1 MAICRY
7 IYKEENAL
15 RKKRLGSILIS
26 AALIVILAVF
36 LINLKEGSS
45 RAPADA
51 VALSEIMISNKGSV
65 PDNLGGYPDYIELHN
80 GSSERADISG
90 YGLSDSLLEGAK
102 YVFPAGTVLEPGA
115 YVVVWC
121 GGEAEDDMHAPFK
134 LSAGEEAVLFDASGR
149 PLDTAV
155 LNSVDSGM
163 VLRREGEVWTQAKP
177 CPGYPKTEEGMA
189 EYEAS
194 LKETED
200 MGLYINE
207 FMASNATTIC
217 DSFGSYSDWIELY
230 NSTDTDMDI
239 SGFGISDNLSQPM
252 KYRFPD
258 GTTIA
263 AKGYLV
269 VFCSGNEG
277 MQNGELHAPFG
288 LRSYGEDVVIANRA
302 GRIIDSYSFKNQE
315 TDVSMARVPDGAGE
329 FQSNS
334 QPSPGYPNTGAGYS
348 AFDAANRLPLGGVYI
363 SEFGGS
369 TGSVASDWVEIYNS
383 TGSAVSLGGYGL
395 SNNPKNPA
403 KWVFPDISIEPGEYL
418 LLYATGSADKAQKK
432 NLKLNFCISSTG
444 ETLFFFDPNGKLIDK
459 LSAGRMKSGQSYG
472 RDGSDN
478 RYYYADPTP
487 GAQNGKGY
495 EGITQLPAFSVTP
508 GIYDNAVTVA
518 ITAGEGE
525 TIRYTTDCT
534 TPNASSEVYSGELS
548 ISKNSVIRAAAFRD
562 GYLSGDV
569 ATATYLFRSDGV
581 NHALPVVT
589 LVTDPDNLWNSKT
602 GIYATGDQFDPD
614 AASYADTLQSATYY
628 QAKFA
633 TEEQVDTIWEKP
645 AAFSLFDDNG
655 KQVFTQNVGI
665 RIAGSFG
672 RGRAQ
677 KGFNVIARK
686 EYGKG
691 SMEYPFFENRP
702 YTEYKA
708 VVLRAGAQDQNR
720 SKIRDELASGLLE
733 GTDINILYQAYRP
746 TVLYLNGEYWG
757 VYFMKEKRNRFFVA
771 QHENTEN
778 NVDLAIGKG
787 FKQRSYGDNSDW
799 VSLYEYA
806 TSHDLSS
813 AEAYAYVSERM
824 DVDSFRDYMIAE
836 IYNGNTDTYNFQYYR
851 LKGGKWKFIFY
862 DFCWGFQSPGHET
875 LAFRM
880 GKTPA
885 DVCSAKLFAA
895 MLQNKGWR
903 DSFCR
908 RFGELLN
915 TAFAPE
921 RVSALIEEL
930 YGYVEPEIKREREK
944 FNKDT
949 FMGVKQPNTNLG
961 TYEGFQSEISK
972 LKDFAQRRPE
982 ELKRQLQS
990 NLGLSDSY
998 MKEVFG

>member
-1 MAICRY
+1 M
-7 IYKEENAL
+7 
-15 RKKRLGSILIS
+15 RKRRLGSILIS

-80 GSSERADISG
+80 GSTEKADISG

-121 GGEAEDDMHAPFK
+121 GGEAEDGMHAPFK

-189 EYEAS
+189 EYEKS

-200 MGLYINE
+200 IGLYINE

-315 TDVSMARVPDGAGE
+315 TDVSMARIPDGAGE

-369 TGSVASDWVEIYNS
+369 TGSVASDWMELHNS

-444 ETLFFFDPNGKLIDK
+444 EALFFFDPNGKLIDK
-459 LSAGRMKSGQSYG
+459 LSAGRMRSGQSYG

-478 RYYYADPTP
+478 RFYYAEPTP

-614 AASYADTLQSATYY
+614 AASYADTLKSATYY

-702 YTEYKA
+702 YKEYKA

-806 TSHDLSS
+806 TSHDLSAS
-813 AEAYAYVSERM
+813 DAYNYVAERM

-880 GKTPA
+880 GKTPS

-972 LKDFAQRRPE
+972 LKDFAQKRPE

>member
-1 MAICRY
+1 M
-7 IYKEENAL
+7 

-80 GSSERADISG
+80 GSSEKADISG

-121 GGEAEDDMHAPFK
+121 GGEAEDGMHAPFK

-189 EYEAS
+189 EYEKS

-200 MGLYINE
+200 IGLYINE

-315 TDVSMARVPDGAGE
+315 TDVSMARIPDGAGE

-369 TGSVASDWVEIYNS
+369 TGSVASDWVELHNS
-383 TGSAVSLGGYGL
+383 TGSAVSLAGYGL

-459 LSAGRMKSGQSYG
+459 LSAGRMRSGQSYG

-478 RYYYADPTP
+478 RFYYAEPTP

-525 TIRYTTDCT
+525 TIRYTIDCT

-614 AASYADTLQSATYY
+614 AASYTDTLKSATYY

-691 SMEYPFFENRP
+691 SMEYPFFQNRP

-806 TSHDLSS
+806 TSHDLSAS
-813 AEAYAYVSERM
+813 DAYNYVAERM

-880 GKTPA
+880 GKTPS

-908 RFGELLN
+908 RFAELLN

-972 LKDFAQRRPE
+972 LKEFAQKRPE

>member
-1 MAICRY
+1 M
-7 IYKEENAL
+7 
-15 RKKRLGSILIS
+15 KKRRLGSILIS

-80 GSSERADISG
+80 GSTERADISG

-121 GGEAEDDMHAPFK
+121 GGEAEDGMHAPFK

-163 VLRREGEVWTQAKP
+163 VLRREGDTWIQAKP
-177 CPGYPKTEEGMA
+177 CPGYPKTEAGMA

-194 LKETED
+194 LKETEE

-315 TDVSMARVPDGAGE
+315 TDVSMARIPDGAGE

-363 SEFGGS
+363 SGS
-369 TGSVASDWVEIYNS
+369 TGSVASDWVELHNS
-383 TGSAVSLGGYGL
+383 TGSAVSLAGYGL

-444 ETLFFFDPNGKLIDK
+444 EALFFFDPNGKLIDK
-459 LSAGRMKSGQSYG
+459 LSAGRMRSGQSYG

-478 RYYYADPTP
+478 RFYYAEPTP

-614 AASYADTLQSATYY
+614 AASYADTLKSATYY

-691 SMEYPFFENRP
+691 SMEYPFFQNRP

-806 TSHDLSS
+806 TTHDLSS

-880 GKTPA
+880 GKTPS

-972 LKDFAQRRPE
+972 LKDFAQKRPE
-982 ELKRQLQS
+982 EIKRQLQS

>member
-1 MAICRY
+1 M
-7 IYKEENAL
+7 

-45 RAPADA
+45 KAPADA

-80 GSSERADISG
+80 GSTEKADISG

-102 YVFPAGTVLEPGA
+102 YVFPAGTVLEPDA

-121 GGEAEDDMHAPFK
+121 GGEAEDGMHAPFK

-189 EYEAS
+189 EYEKS

-200 MGLYINE
+200 IGLYINE

-315 TDVSMARVPDGAGE
+315 TDVSMARIPDGAGE

-383 TGSAVSLGGYGL
+383 TGSAVSLAGYGI

-444 ETLFFFDPNGKLIDK
+444 EALFFFDPNGKLIDK

-478 RYYYADPTP
+478 RFYYAEPTP

-548 ISKNSVIRAAAFRD
+548 LSKNSVIRAAAFRD

-806 TSHDLSS
+806 TSHDLSAS
-813 AEAYAYVSERM
+813 DAYNYVAERM

-880 GKTPA
+880 GKTPS

-921 RVSALIEEL
+921 RVTALIEEL

>member
-1 MAICRY
+1 M
-7 IYKEENAL
+7 

-26 AALIVILAVF
+26 AALMVILAVF

-80 GSSERADISG
+80 GSSEKADISG

-121 GGEAEDDMHAPFK
+121 GGEAEDGMHAPFK

-189 EYEAS
+189 EYEKS

-200 MGLYINE
+200 IGLYINE

-315 TDVSMARVPDGAGE
+315 TDVSMARIPDGAGE

-369 TGSVASDWVEIYNS
+369 TGSVATDWVELHNS
-383 TGSAVSLGGYGL
+383 TGSAVSLAGYGL

-444 ETLFFFDPNGKLIDK
+444 EALFFFDPNGKLIDK
-459 LSAGRMKSGQSYG
+459 LSAGRMRSGQSYG

-478 RYYYADPTP
+478 RFYYAEPTP

-702 YTEYKA
+702 YKEYKA

-787 FKQRSYGDNSDW
+787 FKQRTYGDNSDW

-880 GKTPA
+880 GKTPS

-972 LKDFAQRRPE
+972 LKDFAQKRPE
-982 ELKRQLQS
+982 EIKRQLQS

>member
-1 MAICRY
+1 M
-7 IYKEENAL
+7 

-80 GSSERADISG
+80 GSTEKADISG

-121 GGEAEDDMHAPFK
+121 GGEAEDGMHAPFK

-315 TDVSMARVPDGAGE
+315 TDVSVARIPDGAGE

-369 TGSVASDWVEIYNS
+369 TGSVASDWVELHNS
-383 TGSAVSLGGYGL
+383 TGSAVSLAGYGI

-444 ETLFFFDPNGKLIDK
+444 EALFFFDPNGKLIDK
-459 LSAGRMKSGQSYG
+459 LSAGRMRSGQSYG

-614 AASYADTLQSATYY
+614 AASYADTLKSATYY

-813 AEAYAYVSERM
+813 ADAYNYVAERM

-880 GKTPA
+880 GKTPS

-921 RVSALIEEL
+921 RVTALIEEL

-972 LKDFAQRRPE
+972 LKDFAQKRPE

>member
-1 MAICRY
+1 M
-7 IYKEENAL
+7 
-15 RKKRLGSILIS
+15 RKRRLGSILIS

-80 GSSERADISG
+80 GSTEKADISG

-121 GGEAEDDMHAPFK
+121 GGEAEDGMHAPFK

-207 FMASNATTIC
+207 FMASNATTVC

-315 TDVSMARVPDGAGE
+315 TDVSMARIPDGAGE

-369 TGSVASDWVEIYNS
+369 TGSVASDWVELHNS
-383 TGSAVSLGGYGL
+383 TGSAVSLAGYGL

-444 ETLFFFDPNGKLIDK
+444 EALFFFDPNGKLIDK

-478 RYYYADPTP
+478 RFYYAEPTP

-569 ATATYLFRSDGV
+569 ATATYLFRGDGV

-655 KQVFTQNVGI
+655 RQVFTQNVGI

-787 FKQRSYGDNSDW
+787 FKQRTYGDNSDW

-806 TSHDLSS
+806 TTHDLSAS
-813 AEAYAYVSERM
+813 DAYNYVAERM

-880 GKTPA
+880 GKTPS

-972 LKDFAQRRPE
+972 LKDFAQKRPE

>member
-1 MAICRY
+1 M
-7 IYKEENAL
+7 

-80 GSSERADISG
+80 GSSEKVDISG

-163 VLRREGEVWTQAKP
+163 VLRREGDTWIQAKP

-200 MGLYINE
+200 IGLYINE

-315 TDVSMARVPDGAGE
+315 TDVSMARIPDGTGE
-329 FQSNS
+329 FQPNS
-334 QPSPGYPNTGAGYS
+334 QSSPGYPNTGAGYS

-369 TGSVASDWVEIYNS
+369 TGSVASDWVELHNS
-383 TGSAVSLGGYGL
+383 TGSAVSLAGYGL

-459 LSAGRMKSGQSYG
+459 LSAGRMRSGQSYG

-478 RYYYADPTP
+478 RFYYAEPTP

-508 GIYDNAVTVA
+508 GIYDDTVTVA

-569 ATATYLFRSDGV
+569 ATATYLFKSDGV

-602 GIYATGDQFDPD
+602 GIYATGDKFDPD

-655 KQVFTQNVGI
+655 RQVFTQNVGI

-787 FKQRSYGDNSDW
+787 FKQRTYGDNSDW

-806 TSHDLSS
+806 TSHDLSAS
-813 AEAYAYVSERM
+813 DAYNYVAERM

-880 GKTPA
+880 GKTPS

-895 MLQNKGWR
+895 MLQNKGWK

-921 RVSALIEEL
+921 RVTALIEEL

-944 FNKDT
+944 FNKET
-949 FMGVKQPNTNLG
+949 FMGVKQPATNLG
-961 TYEGFQSEISK
+961 SYEGFQSEISK
-972 LKDFAQRRPE
+972 LKDFAQKRPE
-982 ELKRQLQS
+982 EIKRQLQS

>member
-1 MAICRY
+1 M
-7 IYKEENAL
+7 
-15 RKKRLGSILIS
+15 RKRRLGSILIS
-26 AALIVILAVF
+26 VALIVILAVF
-36 LINLKEGSS
+36 LINLREGSS
-45 RAPADA
+45 KAPADA
-51 VALSEIMISNKGSV
+51 VTLSEIMISNKGSV

-102 YVFPAGTVLEPGA
+102 YVFPAGTVLEPDA

-121 GGEAEDDMHAPFK
+121 GGEAEDGMHAPFK

-315 TDVSMARVPDGAGE
+315 TDVSVARIPDGAGE

-369 TGSVASDWVEIYNS
+369 TGSVATDWVELHNS
-383 TGSAVSLGGYGL
+383 TGSAVSLAGYGL

-444 ETLFFFDPNGKLIDK
+444 EALFFFDPNGKLIDK

-478 RYYYADPTP
+478 RFYYAEPTP

-614 AASYADTLQSATYY
+614 AASYADTLKSATYY

-787 FKQRSYGDNSDW
+787 FKQRTYGDNSDW

-806 TSHDLSS
+806 TSHDLSAS
-813 AEAYAYVSERM
+813 DAYNYVAERM

-880 GKTPA
+880 GKTPS

-972 LKDFAQRRPE
+972 LKDFAQKRPE

>member
-1 MAICRY
+1 M
-7 IYKEENAL
+7 

-26 AALIVILAVF
+26 AALMVILAVF

-102 YVFPAGTVLEPGA
+102 YVFPAGTVLEPDA

-121 GGEAEDDMHAPFK
+121 GGEAEDGMHAPFK

-177 CPGYPKTEEGMA
+177 CPGYPKTEAGMA

-200 MGLYINE
+200 IGLYINE

-315 TDVSMARVPDGAGE
+315 TDVSMARIPDGAGE
-329 FQSNS
+329 LQSNS

-383 TGSAVSLGGYGL
+383 TGSAVSLAGYGI

-444 ETLFFFDPNGKLIDK
+444 EALFFFDPNGKLIDK
-459 LSAGRMKSGQSYG
+459 LSAGRMRSGQSYG

-478 RYYYADPTP
+478 RFYYAEPTP

-614 AASYADTLQSATYY
+614 AASYADTLKSATYY

-813 AEAYAYVSERM
+813 ADAYNYVAERM

-880 GKTPA
+880 GKTPS

-921 RVSALIEEL
+921 RVTALIEEL

-972 LKDFAQRRPE
+972 LKEFAQKRPE
-982 ELKRQLQS
+982 EIKRQLQS

>member
-1 MAICRY
+1 M
-7 IYKEENAL
+7 
-15 RKKRLGSILIS
+15 RKRRLGSILIS

-102 YVFPAGTVLEPGA
+102 YVFPAGTVMEPDA

-121 GGEAEDDMHAPFK
+121 GGEAEDGMHAPFK

-177 CPGYPKTEEGMA
+177 CPGYPKTEAGMA

-315 TDVSMARVPDGAGE
+315 TDVSMARIPDGAGE

-369 TGSVASDWVEIYNS
+369 TGSVATDWVELHNS
-383 TGSAVSLGGYGL
+383 TGSAVSLAGYGL

-444 ETLFFFDPNGKLIDK
+444 EALFFFDPNGKLIDK
-459 LSAGRMKSGQSYG
+459 LSAGRMRSGQSYG

-478 RYYYADPTP
+478 RFYYAEPTP

-614 AASYADTLQSATYY
+614 AASYADTLKSATYY

-787 FKQRSYGDNSDW
+787 FKQRTYGDNSDW

-806 TSHDLSS
+806 TSHDLSAS
-813 AEAYAYVSERM
+813 DAYNYVAERM

-880 GKTPA
+880 GKTPS

-921 RVSALIEEL
+921 RVSALIDEL

-972 LKDFAQRRPE
+972 LRDFAQRRPE

>member
-1 MAICRY
+1 M
-7 IYKEENAL
+7 

-80 GSSERADISG
+80 GSTEKADISG

-121 GGEAEDDMHAPFK
+121 GGEAEDGMHAPFK

-189 EYEAS
+189 EYEKS

-200 MGLYINE
+200 IGLYINE

-315 TDVSMARVPDGAGE
+315 TDVSMARIPDGAGE

-383 TGSAVSLGGYGL
+383 TGSAVNLAGYGL

-444 ETLFFFDPNGKLIDK
+444 EALFFFDPNGKLIDK
-459 LSAGRMKSGQSYG
+459 LSAGRMRSGQSYG

-478 RYYYADPTP
+478 RFYYAEPTP

-614 AASYADTLQSATYY
+614 AASYADTLKSATYY

-655 KQVFTQNVGI
+655 RQVFTQNVGI

-702 YTEYKA
+702 YKEYKA

-757 VYFMKEKRNRFFVA
+757 VYFLKEKRNRFFVA

-787 FKQRSYGDNSDW
+787 FKQRTYGDNSDW

-806 TSHDLSS
+806 TSHDLSAS
-813 AEAYAYVSERM
+813 DAYNYVAERM

-880 GKTPA
+880 GKTPS

-921 RVSALIEEL
+921 RVSALIDEL

-972 LKDFAQRRPE
+972 LKDFAQKRPE

>member
-1 MAICRY
+1 M
-7 IYKEENAL
+7 
-15 RKKRLGSILIS
+15 RKRRLGSILIS

-80 GSSERADISG
+80 GSSEKADISG

-121 GGEAEDDMHAPFK
+121 GGEAEDGMHAPFK

-189 EYEAS
+189 EYEKS

-200 MGLYINE
+200 IGLYINE

-315 TDVSMARVPDGAGE
+315 TDVSMARIPDGAGE

-369 TGSVASDWVEIYNS
+369 TGSVASDWVELHNS
-383 TGSAVSLGGYGL
+383 TGSAVSLAGYGL

-444 ETLFFFDPNGKLIDK
+444 EALFFFDPNGKLIDK
-459 LSAGRMKSGQSYG
+459 LSAGRMRSGQSYG

-478 RYYYADPTP
+478 RFYYAEPTP

-614 AASYADTLQSATYY
+614 AASYADTLKSATYY

-787 FKQRSYGDNSDW
+787 FKQRTYGDNLDW

-806 TSHDLSS
+806 TSHDLSAS
-813 AEAYAYVSERM
+813 DAYNYVAERM

-880 GKTPA
+880 GKTPS

-921 RVSALIEEL
+921 RVSALIDEL

-949 FMGVKQPNTNLG
+949 FMGVRQPRTNLG
-961 TYEGFQSEISK
+961 SYEGFQSEISK

>member
-1 MAICRY
+1 M
-7 IYKEENAL
+7 
-15 RKKRLGSILIS
+15 RKRRLGSILIS

-80 GSSERADISG
+80 GSSEKADISG

-315 TDVSMARVPDGAGE
+315 TDVSVARIPDGAGE
-329 FQSNS
+329 LQPNS

-369 TGSVASDWVEIYNS
+369 TGSVASDWVELHNS
-383 TGSAVSLGGYGL
+383 TGSAVSLAGYGI

-418 LLYATGSADKAQKK
+418 LLYATGSSDKAQKK

-444 ETLFFFDPNGKLIDK
+444 EALFFFDPNGKLIDK

-478 RYYYADPTP
+478 RFYYAEPTP

-614 AASYADTLQSATYY
+614 AASYADTLKSATYY

-806 TSHDLSS
+806 TSHDLSAS
-813 AEAYAYVSERM
+813 DAYNYVAERM

-880 GKTPA
+880 GKTPS

-908 RFGELLN
+908 RFEELLN

-972 LKDFAQRRPE
+972 LKDFAQKRPE
-982 ELKRQLQS
+982 EIKRQLKS
-990 NLGLSDSY
+990 VLGLSDSY

>member
-1 MAICRY
+1 M
-7 IYKEENAL
+7 
-15 RKKRLGSILIS
+15 RKRRLGSILIS

-80 GSSERADISG
+80 GSSEKADISG

-102 YVFPAGTVLEPGA
+102 YVFPAGTVLEPDA

-121 GGEAEDDMHAPFK
+121 GGEAEDGMHAPFK

-177 CPGYPKTEEGMA
+177 CPGYPKTEAGMA

-200 MGLYINE
+200 IGLYINE

-315 TDVSMARVPDGAGE
+315 TDVSMARIPDGAGE

-369 TGSVASDWVEIYNS
+369 TGSVATDWVELHNS
-383 TGSAVSLGGYGL
+383 TGSAVSLAGYGL

-444 ETLFFFDPNGKLIDK
+444 EALFFFDPNGKLIDK
-459 LSAGRMKSGQSYG
+459 LSAGRMRSGQSYG

-478 RYYYADPTP
+478 RFYYAEPTP

-880 GKTPA
+880 GKTPS

-908 RFGELLN
+908 RFAELLN

>member
-1 MAICRY
+1 M
-7 IYKEENAL
+7 

-315 TDVSMARVPDGAGE
+315 TDVSMARMPDGTGE
-329 FQSNS
+329 LQPNS

-369 TGSVASDWVEIYNS
+369 TGSVASDWVELHNS
-383 TGSAVSLGGYGL
+383 TGSAVSLAGYGL

-432 NLKLNFCISSTG
+432 NLKLNFNISSTG

-459 LSAGRMKSGQSYG
+459 LSAGRMRSGQSYG
-472 RDGSDN
+472 RDGSDD
-478 RYYYADPTP
+478 RFYYAEPTP

-508 GIYDNAVTVA
+508 GIYDDAVTVA

-602 GIYATGDQFDPD
+602 GIYATGDKFDPD

-691 SMEYPFFENRP
+691 SMEYPFFQNRP

-880 GKTPA
+880 GKTPS

-908 RFGELLN
+908 RFAELLN

-972 LKDFAQRRPE
+972 LKDFAQKRPE

>member
-1 MAICRY
+1 M
-7 IYKEENAL
+7 

-121 GGEAEDDMHAPFK
+121 GGEAEDGMHAPFK

-177 CPGYPKTEEGMA
+177 CPGYPKTEAGMA

-200 MGLYINE
+200 IGLYINE

-315 TDVSMARVPDGAGE
+315 TDVSMARIPDGAGE
-329 FQSNS
+329 LQSNS

-369 TGSVASDWVEIYNS
+369 TGSVASDWVELHNS
-383 TGSAVSLGGYGL
+383 TGSAVSLAGYGL

-444 ETLFFFDPNGKLIDK
+444 EALFFFDPNGKLIDK
-459 LSAGRMKSGQSYG
+459 LSAGRMRSGQSYG

-478 RYYYADPTP
+478 RFYYAEPTP

-614 AASYADTLQSATYY
+614 AASYADTLKSATYY

-702 YTEYKA
+702 YKEYKA

-806 TSHDLSS
+806 TSHDLSAS
-813 AEAYAYVSERM
+813 DAYNYVAERM

-880 GKTPA
+880 GKTPS

-972 LKDFAQRRPE
+972 LRDFAQRRPE

>member
-1 MAICRY
+1 M
-7 IYKEENAL
+7 

-26 AALIVILAVF
+26 AALMVILAVF

-121 GGEAEDDMHAPFK
+121 GGEAEDGMHAPFK

-177 CPGYPKTEEGMA
+177 CPGYPKTEAGMA

-200 MGLYINE
+200 IGLYINE

-315 TDVSMARVPDGAGE
+315 TDVSMARIPDGAGE
-329 FQSNS
+329 LQSNS

-383 TGSAVSLGGYGL
+383 TGSAVSLAGYGI

-444 ETLFFFDPNGKLIDK
+444 EALFFFDPNGKLIDK
-459 LSAGRMKSGQSYG
+459 LSAGRMRSGQSYG

-478 RYYYADPTP
+478 RFYYAEPTP

-614 AASYADTLQSATYY
+614 AASYADTLKSATYY

-813 AEAYAYVSERM
+813 ADAYNYVAERM

-880 GKTPA
+880 GKTPS

-921 RVSALIEEL
+921 RVTALIEEL

-972 LKDFAQRRPE
+972 LKEFAQKRPE
-982 ELKRQLQS
+982 EIKRQLQS

>member
-1 MAICRY
+1 
-7 IYKEENAL
+7 
-15 RKKRLGSILIS
+15 
-26 AALIVILAVF
+26 
-36 LINLKEGSS
+36 
-45 RAPADA
+45 
-51 VALSEIMISNKGSV
+51 MISNKGSV

-80 GSSERADISG
+80 GSTERADISG

-102 YVFPAGTVLEPGA
+102 YVFPAGTVLEPDA

-121 GGEAEDDMHAPFK
+121 SGDAEDGMHAPFK

-200 MGLYINE
+200 IGLYINE

-315 TDVSMARVPDGAGE
+315 TDVSVARIPDGTGE

-383 TGSAVSLGGYGL
+383 TGSAVSLAGYGI

-444 ETLFFFDPNGKLIDK
+444 EALFFFDPNGKLIDK
-459 LSAGRMKSGQSYG
+459 LSAGRMRSGQSYG

-478 RYYYADPTP
+478 RFYYAEPTP

-614 AASYADTLQSATYY
+614 AASYADTLKSATYY

-806 TSHDLSS
+806 TTHDLSAS
-813 AEAYAYVSERM
+813 DAYNYVAERM

-880 GKTPA
+880 GKTPS

>member
-1 MAICRY
+1 
-7 IYKEENAL
+7 L

-80 GSSERADISG
+80 GSTEKADISG

-189 EYEAS
+189 EYEKS

-200 MGLYINE
+200 IGLYINE

-315 TDVSMARVPDGAGE
+315 TDVSMARIPDGAGE

-369 TGSVASDWVEIYNS
+369 TGSVASDWVELHNS
-383 TGSAVSLGGYGL
+383 TGSAVSLAGYGL

-444 ETLFFFDPNGKLIDK
+444 EALFFFDPNGKLIDK
-459 LSAGRMKSGQSYG
+459 LSAGRMRSGQSYG

-478 RYYYADPTP
+478 RFYYAEPTP

-655 KQVFTQNVGI
+655 RQVFTQNVGI

-880 GKTPA
+880 GKTPS

>member
-1 MAICRY
+1 M
-7 IYKEENAL
+7 

-80 GSSERADISG
+80 GSTEKADISG

-121 GGEAEDDMHAPFK
+121 GGDAEDGMHAPFK

-200 MGLYINE
+200 IGLYINE

-315 TDVSMARVPDGAGE
+315 TDVSMARIPDGAGE

-383 TGSAVSLGGYGL
+383 TGSAVSLAGYGI

-444 ETLFFFDPNGKLIDK
+444 EALFFFDPNGKLIDK
-459 LSAGRMKSGQSYG
+459 LSAGRMRSGQSYG

-478 RYYYADPTP
+478 RFYYAEPTP

-569 ATATYLFRSDGV
+569 AIATYLFRSDGV

-702 YTEYKA
+702 YKEYKA

-778 NVDLAIGKG
+778 NVDMAIGKG
-787 FKQRSYGDNSDW
+787 FKQRTYGDNSDW

-806 TSHDLSS
+806 TSHDLSAS
-813 AEAYAYVSERM
+813 DAYNYVAERM

-880 GKTPA
+880 GKTPS

-949 FMGVKQPNTNLG
+949 FMGVRQPRTNLG
-961 TYEGFQSEISK
+961 SYEGFQSEISK

>member
-1 MAICRY
+1 M
-7 IYKEENAL
+7 
-15 RKKRLGSILIS
+15 RKRRLGSILIS

-80 GSSERADISG
+80 GSSEKADISG

-315 TDVSMARVPDGAGE
+315 TDVSMARIPDGAGE
-329 FQSNS
+329 LQSNS

-369 TGSVASDWVEIYNS
+369 TGSVATDWVELHNS
-383 TGSAVSLGGYGL
+383 TGSAVSLAGYGL

-444 ETLFFFDPNGKLIDK
+444 EALFFFDPNGKLIDK
-459 LSAGRMKSGQSYG
+459 LSAGRMRSGQSYG

-478 RYYYADPTP
+478 RFYYAEPTP

-614 AASYADTLQSATYY
+614 AASYADTLKSATYY

-880 GKTPA
+880 GKTPS

-972 LKDFAQRRPE
+972 LKDFAQKRPE

>member
-1 MAICRY
+1 M
-7 IYKEENAL
+7 

-163 VLRREGEVWTQAKP
+163 VLRRDGDTWTQAKP

-217 DSFGSYSDWIELY
+217 DSFGNYSDWIELY

-277 MQNGELHAPFG
+277 MQKGELHAPFG

-315 TDVSMARVPDGAGE
+315 TDVSMARIPDGTGE
-329 FQSNS
+329 LQSNS

-369 TGSVASDWVEIYNS
+369 TDSVASDWVEIYNS

-432 NLKLNFCISSTG
+432 NLKLNFNISSTG
-444 ETLFFFDPNGKLIDK
+444 EALFFFDPNGKLIDK

-478 RYYYADPTP
+478 RFYYAKPTP

-614 AASYADTLQSATYY
+614 AASYADTLKSATYY

-806 TSHDLSS
+806 TSHDLSAS
-813 AEAYAYVSERM
+813 DAYNYVAERM

-880 GKTPA
+880 GKTPS

-915 TAFAPE
+915 TAFASE

>member
-80 GSSERADISG
+80 GSSEKADISG

-121 GGEAEDDMHAPFK
+121 GGEAEDGMHAPFK

-189 EYEAS
+189 EYEKS

-200 MGLYINE
+200 IGLYINE

-315 TDVSMARVPDGAGE
+315 TDVSMARIPDGAGE

-369 TGSVASDWVEIYNS
+369 TGSVATDWVELHNS
-383 TGSAVSLGGYGL
+383 TGSAVSLAGYGL

-444 ETLFFFDPNGKLIDK
+444 EALFFFDPNGKLIDK
-459 LSAGRMKSGQSYG
+459 LSAGRMRSGQSYG

-478 RYYYADPTP
+478 RFYYAEPTP

-702 YTEYKA
+702 YKEYKA

-787 FKQRSYGDNSDW
+787 FKQRTYGDNSDW

-880 GKTPA
+880 GKTPS

-972 LKDFAQRRPE
+972 LKDFAQKRPE
-982 ELKRQLQS
+982 EIKRQLQS

>member
-1 MAICRY
+1 M
-7 IYKEENAL
+7 

-80 GSSERADISG
+80 GSTERADISG

-121 GGEAEDDMHAPFK
+121 GGEAEDGMHAPFK

-200 MGLYINE
+200 IGLYINE

-315 TDVSMARVPDGAGE
+315 TDVSMARIPDGAGE

-369 TGSVASDWVEIYNS
+369 TGSVASDWVELHNS
-383 TGSAVSLGGYGL
+383 TGSAVSLAGYGI

-403 KWVFPDISIEPGEYL
+403 KWLFPDISIEPGEYL

-444 ETLFFFDPNGKLIDK
+444 EALFFFDPNGKLIDK
-459 LSAGRMKSGQSYG
+459 LSAGRMRSGQSYG
-472 RDGSDN
+472 RDGSDS
-478 RYYYADPTP
+478 RFYYADPTP

-534 TPNASSEVYSGELS
+534 TPNASSEVYSGELT
-548 ISKNSVIRAAAFRD
+548 ISKNTVIRAAAFRD

-602 GIYATGDQFDPD
+602 GIYATGDKFDPD

-691 SMEYPFFENRP
+691 SMEYPFFDNRP

-787 FKQRSYGDNSDW
+787 FKQRTYGDNSDW

-813 AEAYAYVSERM
+813 AEAYNYVAERM

-880 GKTPA
+880 GKTPS

>member
-1 MAICRY
+1 M
-7 IYKEENAL
+7 

-26 AALIVILAVF
+26 AALMVILAVF

-121 GGEAEDDMHAPFK
+121 GGEAEDGMHAPFK

-177 CPGYPKTEEGMA
+177 CPGYPKTEAGMA

-200 MGLYINE
+200 IGLYINE

-315 TDVSMARVPDGAGE
+315 TDVSMARIPDGAGE

-383 TGSAVSLGGYGL
+383 TGSAVSLAGYGL

-444 ETLFFFDPNGKLIDK
+444 EALFFFDPNGKLIDK
-459 LSAGRMKSGQSYG
+459 LSAGRMRSGQSYG

-478 RYYYADPTP
+478 RFYYAEPTP

-589 LVTDPDNLWNSKT
+589 LVTAPDNLWNSKT

-614 AASYADTLQSATYY
+614 AASYADTLKSATYY

-813 AEAYAYVSERM
+813 ADAYNYVAERM

-862 DFCWGFQSPGHET
+862 DFCWGFQNPGHET

-880 GKTPA
+880 GKTPS

-921 RVSALIEEL
+921 RVTALIEEL

-972 LKDFAQRRPE
+972 LKEFAQKRPE
-982 ELKRQLQS
+982 EIKRQLQS

>member
-1 MAICRY
+1 M
-7 IYKEENAL
+7 

-80 GSSERADISG
+80 GSTEKADISG

-189 EYEAS
+189 EYEKS

-200 MGLYINE
+200 IGLYINE

-315 TDVSMARVPDGAGE
+315 TDVSMARIPDGAGE

-383 TGSAVSLGGYGL
+383 TGSAVSLAGYGI

-444 ETLFFFDPNGKLIDK
+444 EALFFFDPNGKLIDK
-459 LSAGRMKSGQSYG
+459 LSAGRMRSGQSYG

-478 RYYYADPTP
+478 RFYYAEPTP

-880 GKTPA
+880 GKTPS

>member
-1 MAICRY
+1 M
-7 IYKEENAL
+7 
-15 RKKRLGSILIS
+15 RKRRLGSILIS

-80 GSSERADISG
+80 GSTEKADISG

-121 GGEAEDDMHAPFK
+121 GGEAEDGIHAPFK

-177 CPGYPKTEEGMA
+177 CPGYPKTEAGMA
-189 EYEAS
+189 EYEKS

-200 MGLYINE
+200 IGLYINE

-315 TDVSMARVPDGAGE
+315 TDVSMARIPDGAGE

-383 TGSAVSLGGYGL
+383 TGSAVSLAGYGL

-432 NLKLNFCISSTG
+432 NLKLNFNISSTG
-444 ETLFFFDPNGKLIDK
+444 EALFFFDPNGKLIDK

-478 RYYYADPTP
+478 RFYYAEPTP

-614 AASYADTLQSATYY
+614 AASYADTLKSATYY

-880 GKTPA
+880 GKTPS

>member
-1 MAICRY
+1 M
-7 IYKEENAL
+7 

-80 GSSERADISG
+80 GSSEKADISG

-121 GGEAEDDMHAPFK
+121 GGEAEDGMHAPFK

-177 CPGYPKTEEGMA
+177 CPGYPKTEAGMA

-200 MGLYINE
+200 IGLYINE

-315 TDVSMARVPDGAGE
+315 TDVSMARIPDGAGE

-383 TGSAVSLGGYGL
+383 TGSAVSLAGYGL

-444 ETLFFFDPNGKLIDK
+444 EALFFFDPNGKLIDK
-459 LSAGRMKSGQSYG
+459 LSAGRMRSGQSYG

-478 RYYYADPTP
+478 RFYYAEPTP

-614 AASYADTLQSATYY
+614 AASYADTLKSATYY

-813 AEAYAYVSERM
+813 ADAYNYVAERM

-862 DFCWGFQSPGHET
+862 DFCWGFQNPGHET

-880 GKTPA
+880 GKTPS

-921 RVSALIEEL
+921 RVTALIEEL

-972 LKDFAQRRPE
+972 LKEFAQKRPE
-982 ELKRQLQS
+982 EIKRQLQS

>member
-1 MAICRY
+1 M
-7 IYKEENAL
+7 

-80 GSSERADISG
+80 GSTEKADISG

-102 YVFPAGTVLEPGA
+102 YVFPAGTVLEPDA

-121 GGEAEDDMHAPFK
+121 GGDAEDGMHAPFK

-177 CPGYPKTEEGMA
+177 CPGYPKTEAGMA

-200 MGLYINE
+200 IGLYINE

-315 TDVSMARVPDGAGE
+315 TDVSVARIPDGAGE
-329 FQSNS
+329 LQPNS

-369 TGSVASDWVEIYNS
+369 TGSVASDWVELHNS
-383 TGSAVSLGGYGL
+383 TGSAVSLAGYGI

-432 NLKLNFCISSTG
+432 NLKLNFNISSTG
-444 ETLFFFDPNGKLIDK
+444 EALFFFDPNGKLIDK

-478 RYYYADPTP
+478 RFYYAEPTP

-589 LVTDPDNLWNSKT
+589 LVTAPDNLWNSKT

-614 AASYADTLQSATYY
+614 AASYADTLKSATYY

-655 KQVFTQNVGI
+655 RQVFTQNVGI

-691 SMEYPFFENRP
+691 SMEYPFFQNRP

-813 AEAYAYVSERM
+813 ADAYNYVAERM

>member
-1 MAICRY
+1 M
-7 IYKEENAL
+7 

-26 AALIVILAVF
+26 AALMVILAVF

-121 GGEAEDDMHAPFK
+121 GGEAEDGMHAPFK

-177 CPGYPKTEEGMA
+177 CPGYPKTEAGMA

-200 MGLYINE
+200 IGLYINE

-315 TDVSMARVPDGAGE
+315 TDVSMARIPDGAGE
-329 FQSNS
+329 LQSNS
-334 QPSPGYPNTGAGYS
+334 QPSPGYPNPGAGYS

-383 TGSAVSLGGYGL
+383 TGSAVSLAGYGL

-444 ETLFFFDPNGKLIDK
+444 EALFFFDPNGKLIDK
-459 LSAGRMKSGQSYG
+459 LSAGRMRSGQSYG

-478 RYYYADPTP
+478 RFYYAEPTP

-614 AASYADTLQSATYY
+614 AASYADTLKSATYY

-813 AEAYAYVSERM
+813 ADAYNYVAERM

-862 DFCWGFQSPGHET
+862 DFCWGFQNPGHET

-880 GKTPA
+880 GKTPS

-921 RVSALIEEL
+921 RVTALIEEL

-972 LKDFAQRRPE
+972 LKEFAQKRPE
-982 ELKRQLQS
+982 EIKRQLQS

>member
-1 MAICRY
+1 M
-7 IYKEENAL
+7 
-15 RKKRLGSILIS
+15 RKRRLGSILIS

-80 GSSERADISG
+80 GSTERADISG

-121 GGEAEDDMHAPFK
+121 GGEAEDGMHAPFK

-200 MGLYINE
+200 IGLYINE

-315 TDVSMARVPDGAGE
+315 TDVSMARIPDGAGE

-369 TGSVASDWVEIYNS
+369 TGSVASDWVELHNS
-383 TGSAVSLGGYGL
+383 TGSAVSLAGYGL

-444 ETLFFFDPNGKLIDK
+444 EALFFFDPNGKLIDK
-459 LSAGRMKSGQSYG
+459 LSAGRMRSGQSYG

-478 RYYYADPTP
+478 RFYYAEPTP

-614 AASYADTLQSATYY
+614 AASYADTLKSATYY

-702 YTEYKA
+702 YKEYKA

-806 TSHDLSS
+806 TTHNLSAS
-813 AEAYAYVSERM
+813 DAYNYVAERM

-880 GKTPA
+880 GKTPS

>member
-1 MAICRY
+1 M
-7 IYKEENAL
+7 
-15 RKKRLGSILIS
+15 RKRRFGSILIS

-80 GSSERADISG
+80 GSTERADISG

-121 GGEAEDDMHAPFK
+121 GGEAEDGMHAPFK

-189 EYEAS
+189 EYEKS

-200 MGLYINE
+200 IGLYINE

-258 GTTIA
+258 GSTIA

-315 TDVSMARVPDGAGE
+315 TDVSMARIPDGAGE

-383 TGSAVSLGGYGL
+383 TGSAVSLAGYGI

-444 ETLFFFDPNGKLIDK
+444 EALFFFDPNGKLIDK

-478 RYYYADPTP
+478 RFYYAEPTP

-548 ISKNSVIRAAAFRD
+548 LSKNSVIRAAAFRD

-880 GKTPA
+880 GKTPS

-972 LKDFAQRRPE
+972 LKDFAQKRPE
-982 ELKRQLQS
+982 EIKRQLQS

>member
-1 MAICRY
+1 M
-7 IYKEENAL
+7 

-26 AALIVILAVF
+26 AALMVILAVF

-80 GSSERADISG
+80 GSSEKADISG

-121 GGEAEDDMHAPFK
+121 GGEAEDGMHAPFK

-177 CPGYPKTEEGMA
+177 CPGYPKTEAGMA

-315 TDVSMARVPDGAGE
+315 TDVSMARIPDGTGE
-329 FQSNS
+329 LQPNS

-369 TGSVASDWVEIYNS
+369 TGSVASDWVELHNS
-383 TGSAVSLGGYGL
+383 TGSAVSLAGYGL

-432 NLKLNFCISSTG
+432 NLKLNFNISSTG
-444 ETLFFFDPNGKLIDK
+444 EALFFFDPNGKLIDK

-478 RYYYADPTP
+478 RFYYAEPTP

-614 AASYADTLQSATYY
+614 AASYADTLKSATYY

-880 GKTPA
+880 GKTPS

-972 LKDFAQRRPE
+972 LKDFAQKRPE
-982 ELKRQLQS
+982 EIKRQLQS

>member
-1 MAICRY
+1 M
-7 IYKEENAL
+7 
-15 RKKRLGSILIS
+15 KKRRLGSILIS
-26 AALIVILAVF
+26 VALMVILAVF
-36 LINLKEGSS
+36 LINLREGGLN
-45 RAPADA
+45 APADA
-51 VALSEIMISNKGSV
+51 VTFSEIMISNKGSV

-102 YVFPAGTVLEPGA
+102 YVFPAGTVLEPDA

-121 GGEAEDDMHAPFK
+121 SGEAEDGMHAPFK

-163 VLRREGEVWTQAKP
+163 VLRRQGEVWTQAKP

-189 EYEAS
+189 EYEKS

-200 MGLYINE
+200 IGLYINE
-207 FMASNATTIC
+207 FMAGNATTVC

-315 TDVSMARVPDGAGE
+315 TDVSMARIPDGTGE

-383 TGSAVSLGGYGL
+383 TGSAVNLGGYGI

-444 ETLFFFDPNGKLIDK
+444 EALFFFDPNGKLIDK

-602 GIYATGDQFDPD
+602 GIYATGDQFDPE
-614 AASYADTLQSATYY
+614 AALYADTLKSATYY

-645 AAFSLFDDNG
+645 AAFSLFDDSG
-655 KQVFTQNVGI
+655 RQVFTQNVGI

-691 SMEYPFFENRP
+691 SMEYPFFQNRP
-702 YTEYKA
+702 YKEYKA

-778 NVDLAIGKG
+778 NVDMDIGKG
-787 FKQRSYGDNSDW
+787 FKQLTYGDNSDW

-806 TSHDLSS
+806 TTHDLSAS
-813 AEAYAYVSERM
+813 DAYNYVAERM
-824 DVDSFRDYMIAE
+824 DVDSFMDYMIAQ
-836 IYNGNTDTYNFQYYR
+836 IYTGNTDTYNFQYYR

-875 LAFRM
+875 VAYRM
-880 GKTPA
+880 GKTPS
-885 DVCSAKLFAA
+885 DVCSAKLFSA
-895 MLQNKGWR
+895 MLQNKGWKDR
-903 DSFCR
+903 FCR
-908 RFGELLN
+908 RFAELLN
-915 TAFAPE
+915 TAFTPE
-921 RVSALIEEL
+921 RVTGLIDQL

>member
-1 MAICRY
+1 M
-7 IYKEENAL
+7 
-15 RKKRLGSILIS
+15 RKRRLGSILIS

-121 GGEAEDDMHAPFK
+121 GGEAEDGMHAPFK

-177 CPGYPKTEEGMA
+177 CPGYPKTEAGMA

-200 MGLYINE
+200 IGLYINE

-315 TDVSMARVPDGAGE
+315 TDVSMARIPDGAGE
-329 FQSNS
+329 LQSNS

-383 TGSAVSLGGYGL
+383 TGSAVSLAGYGL

-444 ETLFFFDPNGKLIDK
+444 EALFFFDPNGKLIDK
-459 LSAGRMKSGQSYG
+459 LSAGRMRSGQSYG

-478 RYYYADPTP
+478 RFYYAEPTP

-614 AASYADTLQSATYY
+614 AASYADTLKSATYY

-813 AEAYAYVSERM
+813 ADAYNYVAERM

-880 GKTPA
+880 GKTPS

-921 RVSALIEEL
+921 RVTALIEEL

-972 LKDFAQRRPE
+972 LKEFAQKRPE
-982 ELKRQLQS
+982 EIKRQLQS

>member
-1 MAICRY
+1 M
-7 IYKEENAL
+7 
-15 RKKRLGSILIS
+15 KKRRLGSILIS
-26 AALIVILAVF
+26 VALMVILAVF
-36 LINLKEGSS
+36 LINLREGGLN
-45 RAPADA
+45 APADA
-51 VALSEIMISNKGSV
+51 VTFSEIMISNKGSV

-80 GSSERADISG
+80 GSSEKADISG

-102 YVFPAGTVLEPGA
+102 YVFPAGTVLEPDA

-121 GGEAEDDMHAPFK
+121 SGEAEDGMHAPFK

-163 VLRREGEVWTQAKP
+163 VLRRQGEVWTQAKP

-189 EYEAS
+189 EYEKS

-200 MGLYINE
+200 IGLYINE

-315 TDVSMARVPDGAGE
+315 TDVSMARIPDGAGE
-329 FQSNS
+329 LQSNS

-383 TGSAVSLGGYGL
+383 TGSAVNLGGYGI

-444 ETLFFFDPNGKLIDK
+444 EALFFFDPNGKLIDK
-459 LSAGRMKSGQSYG
+459 LSAGRMRSGQSYG

-487 GAQNGKGY
+487 GAPNGKGY

-614 AASYADTLQSATYY
+614 AASYADTLKSATYY

-655 KQVFTQNVGI
+655 RQVFTQNVGI

-702 YTEYKA
+702 YKEYKA

-787 FKQRSYGDNSDW
+787 FKQRTYGDNSDW

-880 GKTPA
+880 GKTPS

-921 RVSALIEEL
+921 RVTALIDQL
-930 YGYVEPEIKREREK
+930 YGYMEPEIKREREK

>member
-1 MAICRY
+1 M
-7 IYKEENAL
+7 
-15 RKKRLGSILIS
+15 RKRRLGSILIS

-80 GSSERADISG
+80 GSTERADISG

-102 YVFPAGTVLEPGA
+102 YVFPAGTVMEPDA

-121 GGEAEDDMHAPFK
+121 GGEAEDGMHAPFK

-189 EYEAS
+189 EYEKS

-200 MGLYINE
+200 IGLYINE
-207 FMASNATTIC
+207 FMASNATTLC

-315 TDVSMARVPDGAGE
+315 TDVSVARIPDGAGE

-383 TGSAVSLGGYGL
+383 TGSAVSLAGYGI

-444 ETLFFFDPNGKLIDK
+444 EALFFFDPNGKLIDK
-459 LSAGRMKSGQSYG
+459 LSAGRMRSGQSYG

-478 RYYYADPTP
+478 RFYYAEPTP

-534 TPNASSEVYSGELS
+534 TPNASSQVYSGELS

-806 TSHDLSS
+806 TTHDLSS

-880 GKTPA
+880 GKTPS

-972 LKDFAQRRPE
+972 LKDFAQKRPE

>member
-1 MAICRY
+1 M
-7 IYKEENAL
+7 

-26 AALIVILAVF
+26 AALMVILAVF

-121 GGEAEDDMHAPFK
+121 GGEAEDGMHAPFK

-189 EYEAS
+189 EYEKS

-315 TDVSMARVPDGAGE
+315 TDVSMARIPDGAGE

-369 TGSVASDWVEIYNS
+369 TGSVATDWVELHNS
-383 TGSAVSLGGYGL
+383 TGSAVSLAGYGL

-444 ETLFFFDPNGKLIDK
+444 EALFFFDPNGKLIDK
-459 LSAGRMKSGQSYG
+459 LSAGRMRSGQSYG

-813 AEAYAYVSERM
+813 ADAYNYVAERM

-862 DFCWGFQSPGHET
+862 DFCWGFQNPGHET

-880 GKTPA
+880 GKTPS

-921 RVSALIEEL
+921 RVTALIEEL

-972 LKDFAQRRPE
+972 LKEFAQKRPE
-982 ELKRQLQS
+982 EIKRQLQS